1 MEVTDKIWTQNV
13 EILYQKNR
21 LTEIMPT
28 KDMTLPEKLNAL
40 MRLSILAGIASVI
53 LFSDYKYLYIPMM
66 MAMIQI
72 GAIHM
77 EPTILDKKPI
87 NVDDVTE
94 ININDDTNDISNE
107 SGNQSNNDADT
118 LEGFNLQDMNDDTL
132 KEKLKP
138 EMSSCNVTP
147 NKLCVKPT
155 KNNPFM
161 NAMNYDSRYRQPACT
176 PIGDEVIQENIDD
189 FFNDNLF
196 KDVSDIYNKRASQR
210 QFFTM
215 PYTTY
220 PNDGGNFAKWL
231 YGRPRTCKEGN
242 GAQCV
247 ANNYERLQGGSYKMV

>member
-13 EILYQKNR
+13 EILYQKNK
-21 LTEIMPT
+21 LSEVIPT

-40 MRLSILAGIASVI
+40 MRFSIFAGIGSVI
-53 LFSDYKYLYIPMM
+53 LFSDYKYLYIPTM
-66 MAMIQI
+66 MAFIQI
-72 GAIHM
+72 GAIHL
-77 EPTILDKKPI
+77 EPSILDKKPLKDI
-87 NVDDVTE
+87 NE
-94 ININDDTNDISNE
+94 EHEENIEN
-107 SGNQSNNDADT
+107 
-118 LEGFNLQDMNDDTL
+118 FNLQNIDDDTL

-147 NKLCVKPT
+147 TKLCIKPT
-155 KNNPFM
+155 KDNPFM
-161 NAMNYDSRYRQPACT
+161 NAMNYDSRYRQPACA
-176 PIGDEVIQENIDD
+176 PIDNEEIQNNIDE

-231 YGRPRTCKEGN
+231 YGRPDTCKEGN

-247 ANNYERLQGGSYKMV
+247 ANNYERLQGGSYKLV